1 MIREIGIFGIPSD
14 LRESVRPR
22 VESVIREFIR
32 IAEQEGL
39 ELYAVD
45 DLKETVDRFKASA
58 VEGRLLPKDDLAE
71 SVDVVV
77 SFGGDGTILKAAEA
91 VGDSGVPILGVNLGR
106 LGFLA
111 DVSPKNLEE
120 GVRELKA
127 GKFTVDRRMV
137 LSAGLEGEDK
147 RFFALNDVVVEKGS
161 CARILEIEMYIND
174 EMVASYMGN
183 GVVVSSPT
191 GSTAYSLSA
200 GGPIVHPGMEAI
212 IASPICPHSLSLRSM
227 VVPEDEVITVR
238 LKAQKGDD
246 VMLTVDSRTAGDLE
260 PDSRVVVSK
269 APFSINLMNLSG
281 LSFYSLLR
289 EKLGWGIG
297 YTVDS
302 SPR

>member
-1 MIREIGIFGIPSD
+1 MIKEIGIFGIPSD

-111 DVSPKNLEE
+111 GVSPKNLEE

-137 LSAGLEGEDK
+137 LSAGIEGEEK

-297 YTVDS
+297 YTVD
-302 SPR
+302 RQ